1 MLCWVLLKILLQDQA
16 EESLDLEDSLMLY
29 EETPEATPEANPE
42 AEVTPDNPP
51 PSPTCAPY
59 RDPSPRTTSI
69 GRGKRKAPQDMTAYQ
84 AQILQRIDQT
94 KYTETQHYLL
104 SLAPAIDRLDPRKQ
118 ALAKLRIQQALYD
131 IEFGE

>member
-1 MLCWVLLKILLQDQA
+1 VLCWVLFKFLLQDQA

-29 EETPEATPEANPE
+29 EETPEAT
-42 AEVTPDNPP
+42 
-51 PSPTCAPY
+51 PY